1 MAFSGKF
8 ALGNKRI
15 ETLMSKQ
22 NIMTQEVWKLN
33 IPEVPIASLAVSPLR
48 GAAAAA
54 ALRGRQLLVLEPRQV
69 GGGRAGRRL
78 KHDAGLR
85 NIAAVG

>member
-1 MAFSGKF
+1 
-8 ALGNKRI
+8 
-15 ETLMSKQ
+15 
-22 NIMTQEVWKLN
+22 MTQEVWKLN

-54 ALRGRQLLVLEPRQV
+54 AAAAAALRGRQLLVLEPRQV
-69 GGGRAGRRL
+69 GGGRAGGRL

>member
-1 MAFSGKF
+1 
-8 ALGNKRI
+8 
-15 ETLMSKQ
+15 
-22 NIMTQEVWKLN
+22 MTQEVWKLN

-48 GAAAAA
+48 GAAAAAA

-85 NIAAVG
+85 NIAASVDPVPCSFGLVHLGR

>member
-1 MAFSGKF
+1 
-8 ALGNKRI
+8 
-15 ETLMSKQ
+15 
-22 NIMTQEVWKLN
+22 MTQEVWKLN

>member
-1 MAFSGKF
+1 
-8 ALGNKRI
+8 
-15 ETLMSKQ
+15 
-22 NIMTQEVWKLN
+22 MTQEVWKLN
-33 IPEVPIASLAVSPLR
+33 IPEVPIASLAVFPLR

-85 NIAAVG
+85 NIAAVGWSSPLFF